1 VYEYEYESHLNDV
14 PVNACYRHSWVA
26 YAKVI
31 RRLLFMVVISAGISW
46 AAVNNIEHVEMR
58 IVTMVIGSS
67 IFIISLAINIYSL
80 FYLKS
85 VYVYTDPDGVWLYSG
100 ILPWNKGIR
109 GVKWR
114 DVEEAS
120 YHTGFLSWLF
130 KSYTIHVGH
139 RFTKTSEIL
148 VDNLNRGNKAVE
160 NINMMHKAILD
171 AERESLD

>member
-1 VYEYEYESHLNDV
+1 MS
-14 PVNACYRHSWVA
+14 A
-26 YAKVI
+26 
-31 RRLLFMVVISAGISW
+31 ISAGITW

-67 IFIISLAINIYSL
+67 IFIISLAANLYRL

-85 VYVYTDPDGVWLYSG
+85 VYVYTDHAGVWLYSG
-100 ILPWNKGIR
+100 ILPWNRGIN

-114 DVEEAS
+114 DLEEAS
-120 YHTGFLSWLF
+120 YYTGFLSWLF

-139 RFTKTSEIL
+139 RFTKTSEII
-148 VDNLNRGNKAVE
+148 VHNLNRGNKAVE
-160 NINMMHKAILD
+160 DINTLHKAILD